1 MRMDTPDSLSQK
13 KQTKFIIVT
22 GGVVSGL
29 GKGIAAASIGRL
41 LVSAGLK
48 VVPIKMDGYLNVDP
62 GTMNP
67 IEHGEVFVLD
77 DGGEVDMDFGHYERF
92 LNVTPKSH
100 WNLTMGKIFDYVRQ
114 KERRGDYL
122 GKTVQYI
129 PHVTN
134 AIKEKIMH
142 VVNEE
147 KPDVMLIEVG
157 GTIGDLENEL
167 YVEAVRQLKKEVG
180 ADNIVYVHLTY
191 VPILAG
197 TKEEKSKPTQ
207 QSVNIL
213 RQRGLQPDIIIGR
226 CSRMLDESIKE
237 KIALFADIDKEAVIT
252 GLDVD
257 NVYKIPLIFEE
268 EGMLRQLNEK
278 LSLNA
283 HPNMG
288 QWKTLVNNMQHA
300 PKEIN
305 IALCGKYTKLEDSY
319 ASVVEALHH
328 AGAHTNVI
336 PRVHWVETTHIE
348 EGRMSVQDALHGMDG
363 IIVPGGFGSRGAE
376 GKISVIQH
384 ARTHS
389 IPYLGLCYGMQL
401 AVIEFARNRSG
412 LSLANSTEI
421 NPRTTHP
428 VVDLLPEQ
436 TTIIEKGATM
446 RLGGQNVEIKPHTKA
461 EELFGP
467 VARLRFR
474 HRYEVNPAYIEK
486 LEESGIIFSGKAPQR
501 EIMQIMELPDHP
513 FFVATQAHPELTS
526 RLDKPCPFFV
536 GFTKACASKKT
547 I

>member
-1 MRMDTPDSLSQK
+1 MHTPGLSSSK
-13 KQTKFIIVT
+13 ANTKFIVVT

-48 VVPIKMDGYLNVDP
+48 VIPIKMDGYLNVDP

-67 IEHGEVFVLD
+67 LEHGEVFVLD

-92 LNVTPKSH
+92 LNVVPKSH
-100 WNLTMGKIFDYVRQ
+100 WNLTMGKVFDYVRQ

-142 VVNEE
+142 VINEE
-147 KPDVMLIEVG
+147 HPDVVLIEVG

-167 YVEAVRQLKKEVG
+167 YVEAVRQLKKDVG
-180 ADNIVYVHLTY
+180 GENVAYVHLTY

-226 CSRMLDESIKE
+226 CARKLDESIKE
-237 KIALFADIDKEAVIT
+237 KIALFADIDKDAVIT

-257 NVYKIPLIFEE
+257 NVYKIPLVFDE
-268 EGMLRQLNEK
+268 EGILHQLNEK

-283 HPNMG
+283 QPKMEK
-288 QWKTLVNNMQHA
+288 WKTLVNNMQNA
-300 PKEIN
+300 PQKIN

-319 ASVVEALHH
+319 ASVIEALHH
-328 AGAHTNVI
+328 AGAHVNVLPQI
-336 PRVHWVETTHIE
+336 HWIETTHIE
-348 EGRMSVQDALHGMDG
+348 EGKISVSDALRGMDG
-363 IIVPGGFGSRGAE
+363 VIVPGGFGSRGAE
-376 GKISVIQH
+376 GKISVIEH
-384 ARTHS
+384 ARKNN
-389 IPYLGLCYGMQL
+389 IPFLGLCYGMQL
-401 AVIEFARNRSG
+401 AVIEFARNVCD
-412 LSLANSTEI
+412 LKQANSTEI
-421 NPRTTHP
+421 NPKTIHP
-428 VVDLLPEQ
+428 IIDLLPEQ
-436 TTIIEKGATM
+436 TKIVEKGATM
-446 RLGGQNVEIKPHTKA
+446 RLGGQNVEIIPQTKA
-461 EELFGP
+461 FELFGP

-474 HRYEVNPAYIEK
+474 HRYEVNPLYIEN
-486 LEESGIIFSGKAPQR
+486 LEKNGLVFSGKAPER
-501 EIMQIMELPDHP
+501 EIMQIMELKNHS
-513 FFVATQAHPELTS
+513 FFMATQAHPELTS
-526 RLDKPCPFFV
+526 HLDKPCPLFHEFV
-536 GFTKACASKKT
+536 KTTASR
-547 I
+547 

>member
-1 MRMDTPDSLSQK
+1 MNNPESLSSK
-13 KQTKFIIVT
+13 NKTKFIVVT

-41 LVSAGLK
+41 LVSSGLN
-48 VVPIKMDGYLNVDP
+48 VIPIKMDGYLNVDP

-147 KPDVMLIEVG
+147 KPDVVLIEVG

-167 YVEAVRQLKKEVG
+167 YVESVRQLKKDVG
-180 ADNIVYVHLTY
+180 ANNIAYIHLTY
-191 VPILAG
+191 IPILAG
-197 TKEEKSKPTQ
+197 TKEQKSKPTQ

-226 CSRMLDESIKE
+226 CARILDESIRE
-237 KIALFADIDKEAVIT
+237 KIALFADIDKESVIT

-257 NVYKIPLIFEE
+257 NVYKIPLVFHE
-268 EGMLRQLNEK
+268 EGMLKQLNEK

-283 HPNMG
+283 QPNLEK
-288 QWKTLVNNMQHA
+288 WKTLVNNMQHA
-300 PKEIN
+300 PQKVN

-319 ASVVEALHH
+319 ASVIEALHH
-328 AGAHTNVI
+328 AGAHVNVV
-336 PRVHWVETTHIE
+336 PQVHWIETTSIE
-348 EGRMSVQDALHGMDG
+348 EGKISVSDALRGMDG

-384 ARTHS
+384 ARTNR

-401 AVIEFARNRSG
+401 AVIEYARHVCELPN
-412 LSLANSTEI
+412 ANSTEI
-421 NPRTTHP
+421 NPKTIHP
-428 VVDLLPEQ
+428 VIDLLPEQ
-436 TTIIEKGATM
+436 TTITQKGATM
-446 RLGGQNVEIKPHTKA
+446 RLGGQDVEVKPDTIASH
-461 EELFGP
+461 LFGN

-474 HRYEVNPAYIEK
+474 HRYEVNPAYIEQ
-486 LEESGIIFSGKAPQR
+486 LEKAGLVFSGKARER
-501 EIMQIMELPDHP
+501 EIMQIMEVQNHP
-513 FFVATQAHPELTS
+513 FFMATQAHPELTS
-526 RLDKPCPFFV
+526 RLDKPCPFFHEFV
-536 GFTKACASKKT
+536 KASAEKK
-547 I
+547 